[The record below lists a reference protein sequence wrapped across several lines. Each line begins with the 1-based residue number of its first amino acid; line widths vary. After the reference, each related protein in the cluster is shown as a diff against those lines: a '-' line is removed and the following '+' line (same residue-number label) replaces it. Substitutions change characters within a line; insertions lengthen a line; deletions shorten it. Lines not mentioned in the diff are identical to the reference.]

1 MSVRGMGDARER
13 WSLPASSPSGRS
25 TVTRRSDTRL
35 CSYGAPMRESATDMT
50 TSSPPL
56 RNEGTR
62 FAIWSTAAAFST
74 YFCMYAFRKPFT
86 VGTYADLEVWGI
98 DYKIVLIVT
107 QVLGYT
113 ISKFSGIKIISE
125 MTPERRILAVALLI
139 AVAEAA
145 LVLFGLIPAPFNFV
159 CLFLNGLPL
168 GLVWGIVFSFLE
180 GRRATEMLGAGL
192 CCSFILAS
200 GAVKSVGAWLMSD
213 FGISEFWMPAA
224 TGGVFVVP
232 LVVSLWML
240 SRVPPPSDADMGQR
254 SRRDTMDRSQRRA
267 FSTDIALGLILL
279 VAVYTV
285 LNAYRDFRDNFAK
298 ELWAGLGYADT
309 PSIFTLSEIPIAATV
324 LVAAAVMILVRDN
337 GRAFRISLGSIL
349 LGSAAVAASTFGFT
363 HGAIGPAA
371 WIILVGV
378 GMYVPYIA
386 FHVMVFERLIAA
398 LGRQAN
404 VGYLMYLCDAFGYLA
419 SVAVM
424 LYKNFCAP
432 DLDWVEFFV
441 GASYVT
447 AGVSAALGIGAM
459 AFFRNRIRK
468 AP

>member
-1 MSVRGMGDARER
+1 M
-13 WSLPASSPSGRS
+13 P
-25 TVTRRSDTRL
+25 
-35 CSYGAPMRESATDMT
+35 
-50 TSSPPL
+50 TSSTPIRSAGP
-56 RNEGTR
+56 R
-62 FAIWSTAAAFST
+62 FAIWSTAAAFAT

-86 VGTYADLEVWGI
+86 VGVYADIELWGI

-125 MTPERRILAVALLI
+125 MTPERRIVAVALLI
-139 AVAEAA
+139 AIAESA
-145 LVLFGLIPAPFNFV
+145 LLLFGLIPAPFNFV
-159 CLFLNGLPL
+159 CLFFNGLPL

-200 GAVKSVGAWLMSD
+200 GAVKSVGTWLMSD

-232 LVVSLWML
+232 LIISLWML
-240 SRVPPPSDADMGQR
+240 ARVPPPSDADTGR
-254 SRRDTMDRSQRRA
+254 RNRRDTMNRSQRRA
-267 FSTDIALGLILL
+267 FSADIALGLILL
-279 VAVYTV
+279 IAVYTV

-309 PSIFTLSEIPIAATV
+309 PSIFTLSEIPIAAAV
-324 LVAAAVMILVRDN
+324 LVSAAFMVLVRDN
-337 GRAFRISLGSIL
+337 ARAFHVSLTSIMI
-349 LGSAAVAASTFGFT
+349 GSATVAASTFGFT
-363 HGAIGPAA
+363 HGTVGPVA

-398 LGRQAN
+398 LGRRAN

-424 LYKNFCAP
+424 LYKNFGAP
-432 DLDWVEFFV
+432 ELNWIEFFV
-441 GASYVT
+441 GASYAT
-447 AGVSAALGIGAM
+447 AGVSAVLGIGAL
-459 AFFRNRIRK
+459 AFFRNRIRI